1 MRVRGMLV
9 ATAIVSSFLGAVAV
23 YLALTVPNDL
33 KADAMLK
40 QARTS
45 LAAKQNDR
53 ARTTLLKIVQQ
64 YPRTDAAAAATVAL
78 VTLANEERHQVAE
91 DVQAL
96 RRVVETQQKA
106 LLSIGAKVDAAAV
119 AAATAPPP
127 PTVSAAPAVK
137 PVHKKAP
144 VKRTKRRRR
153 RR

>member
-78 VTLANEERHQVAE
+78 VTLSNEERHQVAE

-127 PTVSAAPAVK
+127 PTVSAAPAAK